1 MSRRRLPLSAV
12 LVFVGL
18 SLVTGTALVRA
29 DSLPE
34 QRARFLDAERELRS
48 GAGPRYRALREQLDG
63 YPLTIYLDYA
73 RLRER
78 LRRATPA
85 QANEWLQR
93 AAGSPLENR
102 LREAWIRDHGQ
113 RQRWRALLAVQD
125 TAPHDDE
132 LQCYWWRAKLAT
144 GDRAG
149 AMDAAARL
157 WNVGQSQH
165 RACDPL
171 FAEWM
176 TESPPGDALVW
187 SRALKAFD
195 GRSSQLLRYLTRF
208 ASPELLPLLQELYA
222 VYRYPDRLVND
233 SHDADPRH
241 AQLMT
246 VGIRRLARVNPAQGY
261 KALERARQTQPFSD
275 QQRHAMEAMIARH
288 SLFAKSAAPDDW
300 LVETLARLRDDE
312 LTEIYL
318 RNRVSEG
325 RWPAVLEALDWL
337 SGSRQQADVWR
348 WWRGRALMAQ
358 GDVSAAETVWR
369 ALATER
375 SFHGFMAADRLGL
388 PYQLNL
394 AQPDGVQVAV
404 DDPGLGRV
412 RELWALERVD
422 QARAEWNLLLARV
435 NREQQLWLAQQA
447 LQAGQQS
454 FAISATNTARAWDR
468 LDQRFPWLYREVF
481 ERHAAAHG
489 VLPGELVAI
498 ARRESALY
506 PRAVSPVGAIG
517 LMQVM
522 PSTARQVA
530 RRRGVSYRRSRLFQ
544 PEYNVDLGAYYYAQL
559 RSRFDGLRPLALAAY
574 NAGPHRVDR
583 WRDGKLAVDQWIDS
597 LPFRETREYVRAVL
611 AYALIYRLRD
621 GEPASLLSK
630 EELNHIY

>member
-1 MSRRRLPLSAV
+1 MSRSCSRLKTFLA
-12 LVFVGL
+12 LVGL
-18 SLVTGTALVRA
+18 SLIAGDVLAQA
-29 DSLPE
+29 DTLAQ
-34 QRARFLDAERELRS
+34 QRARFLNAESELRS
-48 GAGPRYRALREQLDG
+48 GAGPRYCALREQLDD

-73 RLRER
+73 LLRER
-78 LRRATPA
+78 LPRATAA

-93 AAGSPLENR
+93 AEGSPLENR

-113 RQRWRALLAVQD
+113 RQRWRALLAVQ
-125 TAPHDDE
+125 TAAPNDDE

-144 GDRAG
+144 GDRPG
-149 AMDAAARL
+149 AMAAAARL

-176 TESPPGDALVW
+176 TESPPTDALVW

-195 GRSSQLLRYLTRF
+195 ARSSQLLRYLTRF

-246 VGIRRLARVNPAQGY
+246 VGIRRLARVNPALGY
-261 KALERARQTQPFSD
+261 KALNRADRTQPFSD
-275 QQRHAMEAMIARH
+275 QQRYAMEAMIARH
-288 SLFAKSAAPDDW
+288 SLFAKSAAPQDW
-300 LVETLARLRDDE
+300 LMETLGRLRDDE

-318 RNRVSEG
+318 RNLVSEG
-325 RWPAVLEALDWL
+325 RWAAVLEAVAWL
-337 SGSRQQADVWR
+337 SAERQQAGVWR

-358 GDVSAAETVWR
+358 GDLAAAETVWR
-369 ALATER
+369 ELAKER

-394 AQPDGVQVAV
+394 AQAADGRLSFEDQ
-404 DDPGLGRV
+404 GLGRV
-412 RELWALERVD
+412 RELWALERLD
-422 QARAEWNLLLARV
+422 QARAEWNLLLARAD
-435 NREQQLWLAQQA
+435 REQQLWLAQQA
-447 LQAGQQS
+447 LAAGQQS
-454 FAISATNTARAWDR
+454 FAISATNTAQAWDR
-468 LDQRFPWLYREVF
+468 LNQRFPWLYREIF
-481 ERHAAAHG
+481 EQHAAAHG

-506 PRAVSPVGAIG
+506 PRAVSPVGAVG
-517 LMQVM
+517 LMQMM

-530 RRRGVSYRRSRLFQ
+530 RRKGVPYRRSQLFQ
-544 PEYNVDLGAYYYAQL
+544 PEYNVDLGADYYAQL
-559 RSRFDGLRPLALAAY
+559 RARFDGLRPLALAAY

-583 WRDGKLAVDQWIDS
+583 WLEGTLAVDQWIDS

-621 GEPASLLSK
+621 GEPAALFSE
-630 EELNHIY
+630 EELDYTY